1 MGYLS
6 NVHIAIKESDY
17 DKLTKHLCFE
27 EFISNTNCNKI
38 FYDEYIG
45 KIRILI
51 WNDVKWY
58 FTRSDLAA
66 LFDIFMNRLRTLDEY
81 EYLRLGQ
88 EPDDIEHEMK
98 FHGMIFFELRVH
110 LNI

>member
-17 DKLTKHLCFE
+17 DKLIKHLCFE
-27 EFISNTNCNKI
+27 KFISSPSYNKI

-45 KIRILI
+45 EIRILI

-58 FTRSDLAA
+58 FTRRDSAV
-66 LFDIFMNRLRTLDEY
+66 LFDIFINRLRTLDEY

-88 EPDDIEHEMK
+88 ESDDIEHEIN
-98 FHGMIFFELRVH
+98 FRGRIFFELMVH
-110 LNI
+110 LNV